1 MIRVRGFA
9 YMPPRIIA
17 VHEPQVRPASVRP
30 VWRIVQLWGFLPGLA
45 ACNAHA
51 PHGARLPESASAT
64 LLWLAIMVIAVLAG
78 LWWFKRHNRR
88 PESPVLSAM
97 PVSLMGSDPDQ
108 GTSGMPVR
116 PSNGSTIT
124 PDTDTHIHPPG
135 MIGRHRIE
143 PARVAHFQLEQEI
156 GRGGMGRVFRGVDLT
171 SGQSVAIKTLALTRE
186 FSGLALQEARER
198 FRREA
203 QAAWRLSHQ
212 DIVQVLDAGEELGLA
227 YIAMELVGGHDLTRH
242 TRQGHLLG
250 VPDVLEIGQRVARAL
265 AHAHSQG
272 VVHRDIKPA
281 NVMVDFSHCTLK
293 VTDFGIA
300 RISDAERTRTGLVLG
315 SPLYMSPE
323 QLTGK
328 QVDGRSDIYSLGL
341 LIFQLLCGRLP
352 IEAGNMADLMRAV
365 VEQPAP
371 SLLELRPD
379 LPADLADVIALAL
392 QKRPELRYADAADLA
407 ADLQLVATRH
417 GLASMGGELRG
428 VHEVAEYAQ
437 GRRSEGNEP
446 DRFVHNRIA

>member
-1 MIRVRGFA
+1 M
-9 YMPPRIIA
+9 
-17 VHEPQVRPASVRP
+17 RPG
-30 VWRIVQLWGFLPGLA
+30 WQIVPLWGFLSGFSGLA
-45 ACNAHA
+45 ACSAQAQHSA
-51 PHGARLPESASAT
+51 GLPESAAAM
-64 LLWLAIMVIAVLAG
+64 LLWLAVMLIVALAG
-78 LWWFKRHNRR
+78 LWGFKQRHRS
-88 PESPVLSAM
+88 PESPPPSTM
-97 PVSLMGSDPDQ
+97 PVDLLAGEAGTADLEANGMFVHPSDGPMTAPDACHSTQ
-108 GTSGMPVR
+108 PPTTIVR
-116 PSNGSTIT
+116 A
-124 PDTDTHIHPPG
+124 
-135 MIGRHRIE
+135 RIE
-143 PARVAHFQLEQEI
+143 PTRVARFQLEQEI
-156 GRGGMGRVFRGVDLT
+156 GRGGMGRVFRGVDLV
-171 SGQSVAIKTLALTRE
+171 SGQAVAIKTLALTRE

-212 DIVQVLDAGEELGLA
+212 DIVQVLDAGEEQSLA
-227 YIAMELVGGHDLTRH
+227 YIAMELVGGYDLTRH

-281 NVMVDFSHCTLK
+281 NVMVDFSQGTLK

-300 RISDAERTRTGLVLG
+300 RISDAARTRTGLVLG

-352 IEAGNMADLMRAV
+352 TEAGNMADLMRAV
-365 VEQPAP
+365 IEQPAP
-371 SLLELRPD
+371 SLLDLRPD

-392 QKRPELRYADAADLA
+392 QKRPELRYVDASDLA
-407 ADLQLVATRH
+407 ADLRLVATRH
-417 GLASMGGELRG
+417 GLIDPGGELRG

-437 GRRSEGNEP
+437 GPRSEGSER

>member
-1 MIRVRGFA
+1 
-9 YMPPRIIA
+9 
-17 VHEPQVRPASVRP
+17 
-30 VWRIVQLWGFLPGLA
+30 
-45 ACNAHA
+45 
-51 PHGARLPESASAT
+51 
-64 LLWLAIMVIAVLAG
+64 
-78 LWWFKRHNRR
+78 
-88 PESPVLSAM
+88 
-97 PVSLMGSDPDQ
+97 
-108 GTSGMPVR
+108 
-116 PSNGSTIT
+116 
-124 PDTDTHIHPPG
+124 
-135 MIGRHRIE
+135 
-143 PARVAHFQLEQEI
+143 
-156 GRGGMGRVFRGVDLT
+156 
-171 SGQSVAIKTLALTRE
+171 
-186 FSGLALQEARER
+186 
-198 FRREA
+198 
-203 QAAWRLSHQ
+203 
-212 DIVQVLDAGEELGLA
+212 
-227 YIAMELVGGHDLTRH
+227 
-242 TRQGHLLG
+242 
-250 VPDVLEIGQRVARAL
+250 
-265 AHAHSQG
+265 